1 MNDPITLAAT
11 DHEDRHEIPD
21 TQDRHDDSTGPGHP
35 PPAPAVPAE
44 EPHTEPVQTLLETAA
59 TCRPVEEVTELVS
72 LLKRTGQQPDVGHA
86 ALRAAAVSRPVDEVG
101 RMVALLGEPPHGD
114 VDADVTLRAA
124 AVGRSIED
132 VALLAGYLD
141 TDRGDRTEAP
151 AGPTHARPP
160 VAQPPADHHPAPHRE
175 RPPVTRPEPRPP
187 APRAGGAL
195 RHVLRWPVAAALL
208 LCGVLHLP
216 GDPGALSVLGL
227 GDVPPLAVAFLCLVA
242 GGLLMARD
250 TPAVWRTGA
259 VTALAVVA
267 LHVVAGI
274 ALVDPLEGS
283 LGGLHAWAGVTTV
296 LCAGA
301 GAVLAGV
308 ALMYRPKRVD
318 RV

>member
-11 DHEDRHEIPD
+11 DHEDRREIPE
-21 TQDRHDDSTGPGHP
+21 TQGRVDDSSDPGHP
-35 PPAPAVPAE
+35 PPAPPAPAAEPPAE
-44 EPHTEPVQTLLETAA
+44 PVRTLLEAAA
-59 TCRPVEEVTELVS
+59 TCRPVEEVTALVS
-72 LLKRTGQQPDVGHA
+72 LLKRAGRQPDVGHA
-86 ALRAAAVSRPVDEVG
+86 ALRAAAVARPVDEVG
-101 RMVALLGEPPHGD
+101 RMVALLGEPPYGEIE
-114 VDADVTLRAA
+114 ADVTLRAA

-141 TDRGDRTEAP
+141 TDRAETAAGPPP
-151 AGPTHARPP
+151 AG
-160 VAQPPADHHPAPHRE
+160 PPADHHAAPHRE
-175 RPPVTRPEPRPP
+175 GPPVTRPEPRPP
-187 APRAGGAL
+187 APQGAL

-216 GDPGALSVLGL
+216 GDPAALSVLGL

-242 GGLLMARD
+242 GGLLALRD
-250 TPAVWRTGA
+250 TPAVWRIGA

-267 LHVVAGI
+267 LHVIAGI

-283 LGGLHAWAGVTTV
+283 LGGSHAWAGVTAV

-308 ALMYRPKRVD
+308 ALTYRPKRVD

>member
-1 MNDPITLAAT
+1 MNDPITLAAA
-11 DHEDRHEIPD
+11 DPEDRHETPD
-21 TQDRHDDSTGPGHP
+21 PQDRHDDATGPGHP

-44 EPHTEPVQTLLETAA
+44 EPHAEPVQTLLETAA
-59 TCRPVEEVTELVS
+59 TCRPVEEVTALVS

-141 TDRGDRTEAP
+141 TDRAEASDGPRPHADPP
-151 AGPTHARPP
+151 AGRPP
-160 VAQPPADHHPAPHRE
+160 VDRHAAPHRE
-175 RPPVTRPEPRPP
+175 GPPVTRPEPRPP

-216 GDPGALSVLGL
+216 GDPAALSALGPV
-227 GDVPPLAVAFLCLVA
+227 DVPPLAVAFLCLVA

-250 TPAVWRTGA
+250 TPAVWRTAA

-283 LGGLHAWAGVTTV
+283 LGGLHAWAGVTAV

-308 ALMYRPKRVD
+308 ALMYRPERVD

>member
-1 MNDPITLAAT
+1 MNDPIPLAAT
-11 DHEDRHEIPD
+11 DPEDRHEIPD
-21 TQDRHDDSTGPGHP
+21 PQDRHDDPTGPGHP

-59 TCRPVEEVTELVS
+59 TCRPVEEVTALVS

-114 VDADVTLRAA
+114 GDADVTLRAA

-132 VALLAGYLD
+132 VALPAGYLD
-141 TDRGDRTEAP
+141 TDRAEAS
-151 AGPTHARPP
+151 AGPRPHAD
-160 VAQPPADHHPAPHRE
+160 PPADHPPVDHHAAPHRE
-175 RPPVTRPEPRPP
+175 GPPVTRPEPRPP

-216 GDPGALSVLGL
+216 GDPAALSVLGPVE
-227 GDVPPLAVAFLCLVA
+227 VPPLAVAFLCLVA

-283 LGGLHAWAGVTTV
+283 LGGPHAWAGVTTV